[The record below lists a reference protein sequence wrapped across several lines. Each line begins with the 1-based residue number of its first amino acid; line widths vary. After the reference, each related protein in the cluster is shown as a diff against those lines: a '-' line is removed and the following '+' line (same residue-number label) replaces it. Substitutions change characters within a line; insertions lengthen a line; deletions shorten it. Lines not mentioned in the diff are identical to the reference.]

1 MKASRYNLGMDEL
14 ENFESD
20 ETGQEATEGSAG
32 SSVGENIGAYNT
44 EPLSVVSKSS
54 LTPETDDDGKA
65 LTPFQ
70 TAAKKVRTF
79 PQSPGVYLMKND
91 SGVVIYV
98 GKATNL
104 RSRAGSYFLK
114 AAAIEPRTA
123 DWIGEIADIDFM
135 DCESEVDALLVESRL
150 IKDIQPQHNKIQKDD
165 KSFPYLQITTYEDF
179 PRVEVTREP
188 ASSGVKLYGPFA
200 SAGSLRGAVQV
211 LQRIFKFRTCSL
223 DIDANDDRW
232 RWYRPCL
239 LASIKQCTAPCNMR
253 ISKEEYR
260 KDIKRLQ
267 MFLSGNKKKLL
278 KQMHDEM
285 MTASKAMEFEKAAKL
300 RDEIEMLNSL
310 DRRGELE
317 THEQPEVFHID
328 PKKGLTGLRQVLKLK
343 ETPRTIEGVDIAHLG
358 GGQTVASLVKF
369 IDGLPFKPGYR
380 RFKIKDV
387 KGIDDYRSIHEVVS
401 RRFQRLY
408 DEQDVFPDILLIDG
422 GKGQLS
428 SAVAAF
434 EALGID
440 PPILLS
446 LAKKNEEIYRPGET
460 EPIRLSRHAFSLR
473 LLQCVRDE
481 AHRFAQHYH
490 HILRGKSQFK

>member
-1 MKASRYNLGMDEL
+1 MSKQVR
-14 ENFESD
+14 
-20 ETGQEATEGSAG
+20 
-32 SSVGENIGAYNT
+32 
-44 EPLSVVSKSS
+44 PLSPKNLLSTILSS
-54 LTPETDDDGKA
+54 MTKKPDNQQSDSTPEAEHDVPVGNDAFKKA
-65 LTPFQ
+65 
-70 TAAKKVRTF
+70 AAVVRKF
-79 PQSPGVYLMKND
+79 PTCPGVYLMKNAA
-91 SGVVIYV
+91 GVVIYV

-114 AAAIEPRTA
+114 AALTDIRTGH
-123 DWIGEIADIDFM
+123 WVGEIADADFM
-135 DCESEVDALLVESRL
+135 ECESEVDALLVESRL
-150 IKDIQPQHNKIQKDD
+150 IKDIQPQYNKVLKDD
-165 KSFPYLQITTYEDF
+165 KTFPYLQISTYEDF
-179 PRVEVTREP
+179 PRVEITREP
-188 ASSGVKLYGPFA
+188 ESSGVKLYGPFP

-223 DIDANDDRW
+223 DIDAGDERW

-253 ISKEEYR
+253 VSREAYR

-267 MFLSGNKKKLL
+267 MFLSGKKSSLL
-278 KQMHDEM
+278 KDMKAEM
-285 MTASKAMEFEKAAKL
+285 MEASKALNFEVAAKL
-300 RDEIEMLNSL
+300 RDEIKLLENL
-310 DRRGELE
+310 DHRGDLD

-328 PKKGLTGLRQVLKLK
+328 PKKGLEGLKRVLKLS
-343 ETPRTIEGVDIAHLG
+343 ETPRSIEGVDIAHLG

-380 RFKIKDV
+380 RFKIKNV
-387 KGIDDYRSIHEVVS
+387 KGIDDFKSIHEVVS
-401 RRFQRLY
+401 RRYQRLT
-408 DEQDVFPDILLIDG
+408 DENDTFPDILLIDG

-440 PPILLS
+440 PPVLIS
-446 LAKKNEEIYRPGET
+446 LAKKEEEIFQPGES
-460 EPIRLSRHAFSLR
+460 ESIKLSRHAFSLR

-490 HILRGKSQFK
+490 HILRDKSQFE